1 MEKTLCDFWRI
12 DYVLCRESG
21 SYSQKNWER
30 IIFGSNMK
38 LFLVKR
44 PELKYNNS
52 SVFYKYD
59 SLVDHI
65 TRKY

>member
-44 PELKYNNS
+44 PELKYNKS
-52 SVFYKYD
+52 SVFYQYD
-59 SLVDHI
+59 TLVDHI
-65 TRKY
+65 TRKN